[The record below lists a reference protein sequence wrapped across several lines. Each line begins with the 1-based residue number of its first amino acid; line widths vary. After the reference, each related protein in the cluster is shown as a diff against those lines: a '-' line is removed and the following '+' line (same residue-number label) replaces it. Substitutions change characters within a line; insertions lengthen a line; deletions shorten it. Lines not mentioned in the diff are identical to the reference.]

1 MDKNFKLEETKNLE
15 RDNGE
20 IDLNSMLKFFIRN
33 LKLIGA
39 FSIVSFII
47 ACIYSVSIKRIW
59 EGQFQIV
66 LNDNRFRTSGN
77 FKNVALEGLLGS
89 NQSNSLNTEVGIL
102 ESSSLLMPIYDFVIS
117 EKNLNSDK
125 NSLTFFDWKKSLNI

>member
-77 FKNVALEGLLGS
+77 F
-89 NQSNSLNTEVGIL
+89 
-102 ESSSLLMPIYDFVIS
+102 
-117 EKNLNSDK
+117 
-125 NSLTFFDWKKSLNI
+125 